1 MVKYIYDKKLK
12 SRGIFLMVK
21 LIIFDMDGV
30 LVDSEGAIT
39 QASIESLRETYGIE
53 AKHADFKEFTGMGDD
68 KFIAGVAGKYGKDYN
83 VGLKFRAYEIY
94 NAHKSRVKV
103 FPHSKKLIHN
113 FYNLGLKCAVASAS
127 DLVKVKVNIAKI
139 NLGKAIQISTTET
152 LANTVKSKRPLF
164 VISGSDVKNK
174 KPDPE
179 IFLRA
184 AETSGTMPEFALV
197 IEDAVSG
204 VQAAKAA
211 GMTCIGVT
219 TSFPRKILFDAGAD
233 YVTDKLYDAFDV
245 VRAVIKHK

>member
-1 MVKYIYDKKLK
+1 MI
-12 SRGIFLMVK
+12 K

-39 QASIESLRETYGIE
+39 QASIESLREAYGIE
-53 AKHADFKEFTGMGDD
+53 AKHSDFKEFTGMGDD
-68 KFIAGVAGKYGKDYN
+68 KFIAGVAAKYGKDYD
-83 VGLKFRAYEIY
+83 VKLKFRAYEIY
-94 NAHKSRVKV
+94 NAHKSWVKV
-103 FPHSKKLIHN
+103 FPRAKKLIHN
-113 FYNLGLKCAVASAS
+113 FYNLGLKCAIASAS

-139 NLGKAIQISTTET
+139 KPGQAIRIITTEDNAQEIT
-152 LANTVKSKRPLF
+152 AKRPLY

-184 AETSGTMPEFALV
+184 AEAADIAPEHTLV

-219 TSFPRKILFDAGAD
+219 TSFNQQTLLNAGAD
-233 YVTDKLYDAFDV
+233 FVINKLYQAFDV
-245 VRAVIKHK
+245 VKSVKNN

>member
-1 MVKYIYDKKLK
+1 MI
-12 SRGIFLMVK
+12 K

-30 LVDSEGAIT
+30 LVDSEPAIT
-39 QASIESLRETYGIE
+39 QASIESLREAYGIE
-53 AKHADFKEFTGMGDD
+53 AKHSDFKEFTGMGDD
-68 KFIAGVAGKYGKDYN
+68 KFIAGVAGKYGKDYD
-83 VGLKFRAYEIY
+83 VKLKLRAYELY
-94 NAHKSRVKV
+94 TAHKSWVKV
-103 FPHSKKLIHN
+103 FPRAKKLIQN

-127 DLVKVKVNIAKI
+127 DLVKVQVNIAKI
-139 NLGKAIQISTTET
+139 KPGQSIRVITTEDN
-152 LANTVKSKRPLF
+152 AQEIISKRPLY

-184 AETSGTMPEFALV
+184 AEAAGIPPANALV

-219 TSFPRKILFDAGAD
+219 TSFSRRVLLDAGAD
-233 YVTDKLYDAFDV
+233 YVIDKLYQAFDV
-245 VRAVIKHK
+245 VKTIKNN

>member
-1 MVKYIYDKKLK
+1 
-12 SRGIFLMVK
+12 MVK

-30 LVDSEGAIT
+30 LVDSEPAIT
-39 QASIESLRETYGIE
+39 QASIESLREAYGIE

-68 KFIAGVAGKYGKDYN
+68 KFIAGVAGKYGKEYD
-83 VGLKFRAYEIY
+83 VKLKFRAYEIY

-103 FPHSKKLIHN
+103 FPCAKKLIHN
-113 FYNLGLKCAVASAS
+113 CYNLGLKCAVASAS

-139 NLGKAIQISTTET
+139 KLGQSIGVITTEPA
-152 LANTVKSKRPLF
+152 LSSGGAGNAARPLY

-184 AETSGTMPEFALV
+184 AEAASVPPGNALV

-204 VQAAKAA
+204 IQAAKAA
-211 GMTCIGVT
+211 GMICIGVT
-219 TSFPRKILFDAGAD
+219 TSFKRRVLFDAGAD
-233 YVTDKLYDAFDV
+233 FVIDTLYQAFDIIRS
-245 VRAVIKHK
+245 VRK